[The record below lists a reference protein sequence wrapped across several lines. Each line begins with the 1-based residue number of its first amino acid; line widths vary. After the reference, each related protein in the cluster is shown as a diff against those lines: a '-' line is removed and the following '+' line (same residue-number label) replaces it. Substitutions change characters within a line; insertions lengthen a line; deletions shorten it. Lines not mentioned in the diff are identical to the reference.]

1 MEEEIKTEEI
11 EVVEAEVILD
21 EDMED
26 DNIEEDITSNDEG
39 TFDEVYRDKRTGN
52 IVTHPKLRNKNQDNN
67 RREVCWSLYVKSV
80 RDGNPSASAAAREA
94 GFSPNT
100 AVNITKMSWFKEKKD
115 KLRRSK
121 MMNNAEKNI
130 ARILNMGY
138 IEMKKMEDGSEK
150 EVVDRDVLRIVADMS
165 KTIVTTLGKDLGYS
179 NKTEVKVTSTPM
191 PILELDAINP
201 QELIGT
207 NESVEENPASIE

>member
-1 MEEEIKTEEI
+1 METETQEIKEEGLI
-11 EVVEAEVILD
+11 EVLEAEK
-21 EDMED
+21 
-26 DNIEEDITSNDEG
+26 EEGVVADITGNDEG

-52 IVTHPKLRNKNQDNN
+52 IVMHPKLRNKNQDNN
-67 RREVCWSLYVKSV
+67 RREKCWNYYLKTV
-80 RDGNPSASAAAREA
+80 RDGNPSANAAAKEA

-100 AVNITKMSWFKEKKD
+100 AMNIGKMRWFKDKKD

-138 IEMKKMEDGSEK
+138 TEMKQMEGGEEK
-150 EVVDRDVLRIVADMS
+150 EITNIDKLRIVADMS

-179 NKTEVKVTSTPM
+179 NKTEVKVTATPL

-201 QELIGT
+201 EVLLEPNQT
-207 NESVEENPASIE
+207 VEELPSPKE